1 MASKKID
8 LNALRAARREASGEG
23 PIVEFGDPA
32 VEFTMPT
39 ELPFVVVEAVG
50 RLNEAGDDDEAQN
63 RVASGMLGDIARAL
77 FGERYKEFLGL
88 RPSAQDVVALI
99 GAVAEAYGT
108 SEGESSASGES

>member
-1 MASKKID
+1 MTRSSGQMASKKID

-63 RVASGMLGDIARAL
+63 RVASGMLGDIRSE
-77 FGERYKEFLGL
+77 ERRVGKEG
-88 RPSAQDVVALI
+88 RSRWST
-99 GAVAEAYGT
+99 YH
-108 SEGESSASGES
+108 